1 MRIWEHKACYKKDS
15 TTISEPRHDDEVA
28 ERPSAQPLKR
38 LNGMTIRRKL
48 LAALIAVAI
57 FSALHLSAQA
67 PAPSPH
73 STSTPYAGDLSIFET
88 PGRDQRLQIDRVM
101 DLLYL
106 KPGSTIA
113 DIGAGG
119 GWFSVRAARRV
130 APNGRVIAEDIN
142 AKAIAYIQ
150 QRAQREH
157 LANIEPLLG
166 TPDDPKLAPNSL
178 DAALM
183 LKVYHEIAH
192 PQLVLADLRA
202 ALKPGARFGIIDKNG
217 NGADH
222 GLNEPIVRAEVEHAG
237 FHQVARYDFTKA
249 DGQDYFLI
257 FEKK

>member
-1 MRIWEHKACYKKDS
+1 MKAGEPPFAAPNLMRL
-15 TTISEPRHDDEVA
+15 
-28 ERPSAQPLKR
+28 QPT
-38 LNGMTIRRKL
+38 GPHRKL
-48 LAALIAVAI
+48 LNALFILTFVFAPVVFVPTLRAQTPAAA
-57 FSALHLSAQA
+57 H
-67 PAPSPH
+67 P
-73 STSTPYAGDLSIFET
+73 TSTPYAGDLSIFEE
-88 PGRDQRLQIDRVM
+88 PGRDKRLQIDRVM
-101 DLLYL
+101 DLLQL
-106 KPGSTIA
+106 KPGSVVA

-130 APNGRVIAEDIN
+130 APNGRVIAEEIN
-142 AKAIAYIQ
+142 PKAVTAIQ

-157 LANIEPLLG
+157 LDNIDTILG

-192 PQLVLADLRA
+192 APILLASLHA

-237 FHQVARYDFTKA
+237 FRQVARYDFTKA

-257 FEKK
+257 FEKR